1 VDSGGTDF
9 NKEMPVALYGLA
21 TLLIGAGLLIAVLA
35 LLKTLHRRANTPYA
49 LLTVGMITYL
59 GALLTQLLAVR
70 LLDRA
75 LLGILPVGAVI
86 LGLVTGFSEEI
97 ARAFGYQWLARGVFR
112 RPQAL
117 MIGAGHGLVPLLYT
131 ALIALNVG
139 LSALAEAEPGQ
150 TLALTDVSRTL
161 AEALNSLLP
170 LVMHMALSWLVLQA
184 FLRGE
189 IGWIFAAIFVHSTV
203 EIGANLFGPPHS
215 WAVVIWRGLVA
226 LGSLALLRTLPPPS
240 S

>member
-1 VDSGGTDF
+1 
-9 NKEMPVALYGLA
+9 MALYGLA
-21 TLLIGAGLLIAVLA
+21 TLLIGAGLLTGA
-35 LLKTLHRRANTPYA
+35 LGLITWLHRRYGVPYA

-59 GALLTQLLAVR
+59 GALLVQVSAVR

-75 LLGILPVGAVI
+75 LLGVLPVGALV
-86 LGLVTGFSEEI
+86 LGIVAGFSEEL
-97 ARAFGYQWLARGVFR
+97 ARAFGYQWLARSAVS

-117 MIGAGHGLVPLLYT
+117 MIGAGHGLTPTLYT

-139 LSALAEAEPGQ
+139 LSALAGANDTAQ
-150 TLALTDVSRTL
+150 TLRLADAGHTL

-170 LVMHMALSWLVLQA
+170 VLMHMALSWLVLQV

-189 IGWIFAAIFVHSTV
+189 VGWLFVAIFAHATI
-203 EIGANLFGPPHS
+203 EIGATLLGPPQS
-215 WAVVIWRGLVA
+215 WEVVLWRGLVA
-226 LGSLALLRTLPPPS
+226 LGSLALLRSLPPPS

>member
-1 VDSGGTDF
+1 VT
-9 NKEMPVALYGLA
+9 LYGLV
-21 TLLIGAGLLIAVLA
+21 TLLVGAGLLIAALA
-35 LLKTLHRRANTPYA
+35 LVSGLHRHARVPYA
-49 LLTVGMITYL
+49 LLTVGMITCL

-75 LLGILPVGAVI
+75 LLGILPVGAVV
-86 LGLVTGFSEEI
+86 LGIVAGFSEET
-97 ARAFGYQWLARGVFR
+97 ARALGYQWLARNAVSR
-112 RPQAL
+112 AQAL
-117 MIGAGHGLVPLLYT
+117 MIGVGHGLVPVLYT

-150 TLALTDVSRTL
+150 ALALTDVSRTL

-170 LVMHMALSWLVLQA
+170 LAMHMALSWLVLQA

-189 IGWIFAAIFVHSTV
+189 IGWIFVAIFIHATI

-215 WAVVIWRGLVA
+215 WAVVGWRALVA
-226 LGSLALLRTLPPPS
+226 LGSLALIRHLAAPQATAQPS
-240 S
+240 STRS